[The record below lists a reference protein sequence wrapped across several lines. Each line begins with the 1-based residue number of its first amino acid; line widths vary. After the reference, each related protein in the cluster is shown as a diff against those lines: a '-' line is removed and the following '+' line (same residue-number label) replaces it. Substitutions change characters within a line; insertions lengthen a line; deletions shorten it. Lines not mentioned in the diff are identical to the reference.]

1 MHIEGSKDMSNQG
14 VPCGGRAPKM
24 EKYMET
30 CLLILLKEAPA
41 HGYGLIEGLIPFGY
55 QAEDLQVSTLYR
67 RLRRMENE
75 GLVTSRWEKGEQGPK
90 KRVYRITPLGQAHL
104 EEWVDIL
111 RDRRRR
117 IGRLIDRFEGS
128 DSQ

>member
-1 MHIEGSKDMSNQG
+1 MVNQP
-14 VPCGGRAPKM
+14 VPCGGQAPKM

-41 HGYGLIEGLIPFGY
+41 HGYGLIEGLAPFGY
-55 QAEDLQVSTLYR
+55 QTEDLQLSTLYR

-75 GLVTSRWEKGEQGPK
+75 GLVASQWEKGEQGPK
-90 KRVYRITPLGQAHL
+90 KRVYSITLSGEQHL
-104 EEWVDIL
+104 EEWVEIL

-117 IGRLIDRFEGS
+117 IGRLIERFEGGENA
-128 DSQ
+128 